1 MDSKQQLLEKIQKSE
16 PVRRDYLTALFR
28 YVPDAVVKM
37 MSYKKIQKDQ
47 YIIHAGDKCDTVY
60 IILSGNIAGLHY
72 QKQGRAYYFM
82 DFNQMYIVGDFEVFG
97 DIPEYYVS
105 ICATEECKILML
117 PSGCYLQWVQSDE
130 NALFLRI
137 KNIMATLVFE
147 KKHEREYMFMNCK
160 ERLIKYLVKSYENK
174 HQENHNKLKI
184 NKTQAELSDRTG
196 FNVRSVQR
204 NIAALEKDGL
214 ISIENGKITISPE
227 QFLRLKEYENE

>member
-1 MDSKQQLLEKIQKSE
+1 MDSKQQLLEKIQQSE
-16 PVRRDYLTALFR
+16 PARCEYLTALFR

-37 MSYKKIQKDQ
+37 MSYKIIKKDQ
-47 YIIHAGDKCDTVY
+47 YIIRAGDKCGTVY

-117 PSGCYLQWVQSDE
+117 PSVCYLQWVQHDE

-160 ERLIKYLVKSYENK
+160 ERLVKYLVKSYENK
-174 HQENHNKLKI
+174 HQKNQNKYKI
-184 NKTQAELSDRTG
+184 NKTQAGLADRIG

-204 NIAALEKDGL
+204 NIAALEKEKL
-214 ISIENGKITISPE
+214 VSIENGKITISPE
-227 QFLRLKEYENE
+227 QFLRLKEYENK